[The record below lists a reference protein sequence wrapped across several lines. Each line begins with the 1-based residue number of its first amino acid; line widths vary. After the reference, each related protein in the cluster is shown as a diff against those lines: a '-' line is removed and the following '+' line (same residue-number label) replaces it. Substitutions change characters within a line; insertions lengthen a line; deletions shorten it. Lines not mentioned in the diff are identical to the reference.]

1 MKKHALLPVMLCA
14 SVFFHAGLFLLLT
27 VQIPGASEPPGR
39 DTPERAFSLVNI
51 ALVEPAAPE
60 PPPSRPLPELPPL
73 PEPPPQEPIPVP
85 DNAPAENY
93 IITEE
98 ETAAAVP
105 EARQGPGP
113 SVQAESGGQGGQ
125 AAEASGRTAEAA
137 ALTAEYVKR
146 NYNYIQRRIRD
157 RLVYPSP
164 ARRAGIQGVTEVSF
178 IIHEDGRV
186 GAVTVRAGSGHA
198 VLDEAAVATI
208 LAAAPF
214 PAPPAA
220 ARIAIPIAF
229 RLR

>member
-1 MKKHALLPVMLCA
+1 MKNHALFPVVLCA
-14 SVFFHAGLFLLLT
+14 SVFFHAGFFFLLA
-27 VQIPGASEPPGR
+27 VEIPGASDPRGR

-51 ALVEPAAPE
+51 ALIEPAAPE
-60 PPPSRPLPELPPL
+60 PPPSRPEPILLPEAPS
-73 PEPPPQEPIPVP
+73 PEPLPVP

-93 IITEE
+93 IITTEE
-98 ETAAAVP
+98 ETAAADR
-105 EARQGPGP
+105 EAQDPAP
-113 SVQAESGGQGGQ
+113 PVQAESAGPGGR
-125 AAEASGRTAEAA
+125 AAESSGRTAEAA

-186 GAVTVRAGSGHA
+186 SAVTVRAGSGHA

-220 ARIAIPIAF
+220 ARIAIPISF

>member
-1 MKKHALLPVMLCA
+1 MICA
-14 SVFFHAGLFLLLT
+14 SAFFHTGLFLLLT
-27 VQIPGASEPPGR
+27 VQIPGMSEPPER
-39 DTPERAFSLVNI
+39 DTPERAFSLVNV
-51 ALVEPAAPE
+51 ALLEPAAPE
-60 PPPSRPLPELPPL
+60 LPLSRPLSEPPPL
-73 PEPPPQEPIPVP
+73 PEPPPPEPLPVSGS
-85 DNAPAENY
+85 APAENY

-98 ETAAAVP
+98 EPAAAAP

-113 SVQAESGGQGGQ
+113 SVQAESGGPGGR
-125 AAEASGRTAEAA
+125 AAGSPGGTAEAA

-164 ARRAGIQGVTEVSF
+164 ARRAGIQGVTEISF

-198 VLDEAAVATI
+198 VLDEAAVETI

-220 ARIAIPIAF
+220 ARIVIPIAF